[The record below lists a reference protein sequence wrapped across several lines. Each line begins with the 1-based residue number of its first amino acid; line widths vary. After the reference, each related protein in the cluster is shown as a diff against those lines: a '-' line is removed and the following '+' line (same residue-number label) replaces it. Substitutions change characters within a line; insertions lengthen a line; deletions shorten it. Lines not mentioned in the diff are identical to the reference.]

1 MKKSRITF
9 AAMVVLLA
17 LVSACNDTELRGL
30 GLDEAPNGVVI
41 TPRIPPYLEPVPS
54 SEPVDDCEPSQEVC
68 DGIDNNCD
76 GRIDEDLV
84 EACLCGDI
92 EVEANTCINGTWTGC
107 PELETAT
114 LSLTLPESDTDCSWN
129 QNGNI
134 GPGSALVAARIEES
148 FELAIPDDV
157 SVCSL
162 ALSAES
168 LDIYYD
174 DEFILG
180 FNDVPLLSS
189 LDWFHQFDVEDG
201 LPRYEWS
208 SIVGTSHNDFGDGP
222 SCIEGAV
229 DCALPRTET
238 TGPLRLTLDQGLERA
253 LMAEANALGR
263 YEVLVVTTGDN
274 DEDLDCRH
282 SELTLSVQY
291 SFVRE

>member
-1 MKKSRITF
+1 MNRLHLGFK
-9 AAMVVLLA
+9 AMVGLLL
-17 LVSACNDTELRGL
+17 LVGGCNDTEFRG
-30 GLDEAPNGVVI
+30 I
-41 TPRIPPYLEPVPS
+41 TPTQDETGIGIAPVDSDEVYVLDIPNPL
-54 SEPVDDCEPSQEVC
+54 DDCEPSPEVC

-76 GRIDEDLV
+76 GQIDEALI
-84 EACLCGDI
+84 ESCLCGDI
-92 EVEANTCINGTWTGC
+92 ETALNVCQNGAWTGC
-107 PELETAT
+107 PQHESAT
-114 LSLTLPESDTDCSWN
+114 LELVLPESDTDCSWGE
-129 QNGNI
+129 NGNI

-201 LPRYEWS
+201 LPRYAWS
-208 SIVGTSHNDFGDGP
+208 SIVGTSHNDFNDGP
-222 SCIEGAV
+222 SCVEGAI

-238 TGPLRLTLDQGLERA
+238 TGPLRLSLAQGLEQA

-282 SELTLSVQY
+282 SELTLRVDY
-291 SFVRE
+291 TYTR

>member
-1 MKKSRITF
+1 MNRLHLGFK
-9 AAMVVLLA
+9 AMVGLLL
-17 LVSACNDTELRGL
+17 LVGGCNDTELRG
-30 GLDEAPNGVVI
+30 I
-41 TPRIPPYLEPVPS
+41 TPAQDETGIGIAPVESDEVYVLDIPAPL
-54 SEPVDDCEPSQEVC
+54 DDCEPSPEVC

-76 GRIDEDLV
+76 GEIDEALV
-84 EACLCGDI
+84 ESCLCGDI
-92 EVEANTCINGTWTGC
+92 ETALNVCVDGTWTGC
-107 PELETAT
+107 PEHESAT
-114 LSLTLPESDTDCSWN
+114 LELVLPESDTDCSWGE
-129 QNGNI
+129 NGNI

-148 FELAIPDDV
+148 FELAIPDNV

-201 LPRYEWS
+201 LPRYAWS
-208 SIVGTSHNDFGDGP
+208 SIVGTSHNDFNDGP
-222 SCIEGAV
+222 SCVAGAI

-238 TGPLRLTLDQGLERA
+238 TGPLRLSLEQDLERA
-253 LMAEANALGR
+253 LMAEANASGR
-263 YEVLVVTTGDN
+263 YDVLVVTTGDN

-282 SELTLSVQY
+282 SELTLRVDY
-291 SFVRE
+291 TYAR